1 MKLDKVVGLHAVETL
16 LRKNPGLVER
26 VLIKQGREDKRLQK
40 IIDLVNKNHIVIDWV
55 DNKALGHEA
64 GSLRHQGVLAFSR
77 QPTTRNENDLWQFIE
92 QLQTTAFLLVLDGVT
107 DPHNLGACLRTAD
120 ATGIQA
126 VIIPKDKSAGITPV
140 VRKVASGA
148 AETVP
153 LFQVT
158 NLARALDTL
167 KGMGIW
173 LTGTSDEAEQTLFET
188 DLTGPVALIMGAEG
202 KGLRRLTEERCDY
215 LVSIPM
221 AGSVTSLNVSVATG
235 VCLYEALRQRASSS

>member
-1 MKLDKVVGLHAVETL
+1 MKLDKVAGLHAVESL
-16 LRKNPGLVER
+16 LRKNPDQVER
-26 VLIKQGREDKRLQK
+26 LYLKQGRADKRLQK
-40 IIDLVNKNHIVIDWV
+40 IIGLAKQKNISVESV
-55 DNKALGHEA
+55 DAKTLDHEA
-64 GSLRHQGVLAFSR
+64 DGLRHQGVLALR
-77 QPTTRNENDLWQFIE
+77 ERTEAKHENDLWQFLE
-92 QLQTTAFLLVLDGVT
+92 TSPTPAFLLVLDGVT

-120 ATGIQA
+120 AVGVQA
-126 VIIPKDKSAGITPV
+126 VIIPKDKSVGLTPV

-167 KGMGIW
+167 KDMGVW
-173 LTGTSDEAEQTLFET
+173 LTGLSDKAEQTLHET

-215 LVSIPM
+215 LVAIPM
-221 AGSVTSLNVSVATG
+221 SGSVSSLNVSVATG
-235 VCLYEALRQRASSS
+235 VCLYEALRQRNKK

>member
-1 MKLDKVVGLHAVETL
+1 MKLDKVAGLHAVETL

-26 VLIKQGREDKRLQK
+26 VLIKQGRDDKRLQK
-40 IIDLVNKNHIVIDWV
+40 IIDLMTKNHIVIDWV
-55 DNKALGHEA
+55 DNKALDHEA

-77 QPTTRNENDLWQFIE
+77 PATTKYENDLWQFIE
-92 QLQTTAFLLVLDGVT
+92 QLQKTAFLLVLDGVT

-120 ATGIQA
+120 AAGIQA

-158 NLARALDTL
+158 NLARTLDTL
-167 KGMGIW
+167 KDMGIW
-173 LTGTSDEAEQTLFET
+173 LTGTSDKAEQTLFET

-202 KGLRRLTEERCDY
+202 IGLRRLTEERCDY

-221 AGSVTSLNVSVATG
+221 IGSVASLNVSVATG
-235 VCLYEALRQRASSS
+235 VCLYEALRQRVGSK